1 MHYSPGRR
9 KFRKNYQ
16 KSQKEP
22 KMDSEIEKLQQDI
35 KNLRENSREIQN
47 SNNPEC
53 LKTIQIRFIAKL
65 ISKAQAKI
73 DFLQDMEKCKKVK
86 NDL

>member
-1 MHYSPGRR
+1 
-9 KFRKNYQ
+9 
-16 KSQKEP
+16 
-22 KMDSEIEKLQQDI
+22 MDSEIEKLQQDI
-35 KNLRENSREIQN
+35 RNLRENSREIQN
-47 SNNPEC
+47 SSNPEC

-65 ISKAQAKI
+65 ISKAQGKI

>member
-1 MHYSPGRR
+1 
-9 KFRKNYQ
+9 
-16 KSQKEP
+16 
-22 KMDSEIEKLQQDI
+22 MDSEIEKLQQDI
-35 KNLRENSREIQN
+35 RSLRENSREIQN

-53 LKTIQIRFIAKL
+53 LKTIQLRFIAKL
-65 ISKAQAKI
+65 IIKLQGKI

>member
-1 MHYSPGRR
+1 MVHRPGRR

-35 KNLRENSREIQN
+35 RNLRENSREIQN

-53 LKTIQIRFIAKL
+53 LKTIQLRFIAKL
-65 ISKAQAKI
+65 IIKLQGKI

>member
-1 MHYSPGRR
+1 
-9 KFRKNYQ
+9 
-16 KSQKEP
+16 
-22 KMDSEIEKLQQDI
+22 MDSEIEKLQQDI
-35 KNLRENSREIQN
+35 TNLRENSREIQN

-53 LKTIQIRFIAKL
+53 LKTIQLRFIAKL
-65 ISKAQAKI
+65 IIKLQGKI